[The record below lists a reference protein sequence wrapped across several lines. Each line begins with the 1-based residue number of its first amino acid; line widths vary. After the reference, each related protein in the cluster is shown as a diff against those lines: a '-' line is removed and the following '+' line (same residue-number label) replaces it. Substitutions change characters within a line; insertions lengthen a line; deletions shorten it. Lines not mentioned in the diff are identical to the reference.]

1 MSKNTASDLRQDITR
16 QMDNLDTAIELSEI
30 AAKADIASSDSDPF
44 PIVSLNDVLTFIA
57 ELRSNGRLNDE
68 VVYMLARFP
77 TNELK
82 EQKRIISLQNSRNA
96 QKPRSPRVT
105 PEVVNRIQEI
115 GSSLLSSGRAR
126 HEIASIV
133 EMRLTHLGHRP
144 SSKTIRKYLRALK
157 IISEPKKRD
166 T

>member
-96 QKPRSPRVT
+96 QNPRSPRVA
-105 PEVVNRIQEI
+105 PEVVDLIIKTGRT
-115 GSSLLSSGRAR
+115 LLNTGRAPR
-126 HEIASIV
+126 EIVGIV
-133 EMRLTHLGHRP
+133 EARLGSRLSR
-144 SSKTIRKYLRALK
+144 KTILKYLRESG
-157 IISEPKKRD
+157 IVSVPKK